1 MRKGFIQTKVDSV
14 RDFFEYDCG
23 KLFKW
28 VAVIVFI
35 ATPFAVTFHHEVYP
49 DLVGGTIA
57 IAVILEFLC
66 YIFYELSK
74 FYGAEAT
81 EFPVPSD
88 RFTAVDKDGMV
99 SVDKNRIQE
108 MIVYVGE
115 VEDYLSDMGRI

>member
-1 MRKGFIQTKVDSV
+1 MRKGFVQTKVDAIK
-14 RDFFEYDCG
+14 DFFEYDCG
-23 KLFKW
+23 KLFKCI
-28 VAVIVFI
+28 AVIVFV
-35 ATPFAVTFHHEVYP
+35 ATPFVVAFHHEVYP
-49 DLVGGTIA
+49 DLIGGTIA

-81 EFPVPSD
+81 EFPVPSS
-88 RFTAVDKDGMV
+88 RFTTVDKDGMV
-99 SVDKNRIQE
+99 SVDKSRIQE

>member
-1 MRKGFIQTKVDSV
+1 MRKGFIQTKVNSI

-23 KLFKW
+23 KLYKW

-35 ATPFAVTFHHEVYP
+35 ATPFAVVFHHEVYP
-49 DLVGGTIA
+49 DLIGGTIA
-57 IAVILEFLC
+57 VAVILEFLC

-81 EFPVPSD
+81 EIPAPSE
-88 RFTAVDKDGMV
+88 RFTTVDKGGMV

-108 MIVYVGE
+108 MIIYVGE

>member
-1 MRKGFIQTKVDSV
+1 MRKGFIQTKVDAI

-23 KLFKW
+23 KLFKLI
-28 VAVIVFI
+28 AVIVFI
-35 ATPFAVTFHHEVYP
+35 ATPFVVSFHHEAYP
-49 DLVGGTIA
+49 DLIGGTVA

-81 EFPVPSD
+81 EFPAPSD
-88 RFTAVDKDGMV
+88 RFTTVDKDGMV

-108 MIVYVGE
+108 MIIYVGE

>member
-1 MRKGFIQTKVDSV
+1 MRKGFIQTKVDSI

-28 VAVIVFI
+28 IAVIMFI
-35 ATPFAVTFHHEVYP
+35 ATPFVVVFHHDVYP
-49 DLVGGTIA
+49 DLIAGTVA
-57 IAVILEFLC
+57 VAVILEFLC

-74 FYGAEAT
+74 FYGAEAA
-81 EFPVPSD
+81 ELPAPSD
-88 RFTAVDKDGMV
+88 RFTTVDKDGMV

-108 MIVYVGE
+108 MIIYVSE

>member
-1 MRKGFIQTKVDSV
+1 MRKGFIQTKIDSIK
-14 RDFFEYDCG
+14 DFFKYDCG
-23 KLFKW
+23 KLCKCI
-28 VAVIVFI
+28 AVIVFV
-35 ATPFAVTFHHEVYP
+35 ATPFAVAFHQEVYP
-49 DLVGGTIA
+49 DLIGGTIT

-81 EFPVPSD
+81 ELPVPSS
-88 RFTAVDKDGMV
+88 RFTTVDKDGMV

-115 VEDYLSDMGRI
+115 VEDYLSDIGRI

>member
-1 MRKGFIQTKVDSV
+1 MRKGFIQTKVDSI

-28 VAVIVFI
+28 VAVIVFVT
-35 ATPFAVTFHHEVYP
+35 TPFAVVFHHEVYP
-49 DLVGGTIA
+49 DLIGGTA
-57 IAVILEFLC
+57 VIAVILEFMC

-74 FYGAEAT
+74 FYGAEVA
-81 EFPVPSD
+81 EFPAPSD
-88 RFTAVDKDGMV
+88 RFTTVDKDGMV

>member
-1 MRKGFIQTKVDSV
+1 MRNGFIQTKVNSI

-28 VAVIVFI
+28 IAVTVFV

-49 DLVGGTIA
+49 DLIGGTVA

-81 EFPVPSD
+81 EFPAPPE
-88 RFTAVDKDGMV
+88 RFTTVDKDGMV
-99 SVDKNRIQE
+99 SVDKKRIQE
-108 MIVYVGE
+108 MILYVGE

>member
-1 MRKGFIQTKVDSV
+1 MRKGFVQTKVDSI
-14 RDFFEYDCG
+14 RDFFEYDYG

-28 VAVIVFI
+28 IAVIVFI
-35 ATPFAVTFHHEVYP
+35 ATPFATVFHHEVYP
-49 DLVGGTIA
+49 DLIGGTVA
-57 IAVILEFLC
+57 VAVILEFLC
-66 YIFYELSK
+66 YIFHELSK

-81 EFPVPSD
+81 EF
-88 RFTAVDKDGMV
+88 TTVDKDGMV

>member
-1 MRKGFIQTKVDSV
+1 MRKGFIQTKVDSI
-14 RDFFEYDCG
+14 RDFIEYDCG
-23 KLFKW
+23 RLFKW
-28 VAVIVFI
+28 LAGILFI
-35 ATPFAVTFHHEVYP
+35 ATPYVVVLHFREYP
-49 DLVGGTIA
+49 NLIGGTIV

-88 RFTAVDKDGMV
+88 RFTTVDKDGMV

-108 MIVYVGE
+108 MIIYVGE
-115 VEDYLSDMGRI
+115 VEDYLSDMGHI

>member
-1 MRKGFIQTKVDSV
+1 MRKGFVQTKVDSI

-28 VAVIVFI
+28 IAVIVFVV
-35 ATPFAVTFHHEVYP
+35 TPFVVAFHHEVYP
-49 DLVGGTIA
+49 DLIGGTIA
-57 IAVILEFLC
+57 VAVILEFLC

-81 EFPVPSD
+81 EIPVPSE
-88 RFTAVDKDGMV
+88 RFTTVDKDGMV

-108 MIVYVGE
+108 MIAYVGE